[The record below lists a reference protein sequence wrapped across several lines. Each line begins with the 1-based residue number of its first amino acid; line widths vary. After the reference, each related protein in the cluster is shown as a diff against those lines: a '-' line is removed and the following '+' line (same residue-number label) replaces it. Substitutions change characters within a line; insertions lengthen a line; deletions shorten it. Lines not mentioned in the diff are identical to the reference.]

1 MNCYLDRAL
10 TWLGRYK
17 VPVILLSATLPAKRR
32 VELVRVYLNGRTAPD
47 GLWQT
52 CRGYPLLT
60 WTDGKQVEQ
69 TTIPLET
76 EPRRVETFP
85 LTEEQLTDTLRSALR
100 EGGCAGVIV
109 NTVKR
114 RRPLRPVCGQNCRSL
129 RWWYFTLSSLCS
141 TVPPKKR
148 R

>member
-1 MNCYLDRAL
+1 M
-10 TWLGRYK
+10 
-17 VPVILLSATLPAKRR
+17 ILLSATLPAKRR
-32 VELVRVYLNGRTAPD
+32 VELVRAYLNGRTAPD

-60 WTDGKQVEQ
+60 WTDGKRVEQ
-69 TTIPLET
+69 MTIPLKA

-85 LTEEQLTDTLRSALR
+85 LTEEQLTDTLRSALQ

-109 NTVKR
+109 NTVKKAQAIAA
-114 RRPLRPVCGQNCRSL
+114 VCGQNCRSL
-129 RWWYFTLSSLCS
+129 RWRYSTLSSLCP
-141 TVPPKKR
+141 TVSPKKR

>member
-1 MNCYLDRAL
+1 M
-10 TWLGRYK
+10 
-17 VPVILLSATLPAKRR
+17 
-32 VELVRVYLNGRTAPD
+32 
-47 GLWQT
+47 
-52 CRGYPLLT
+52 
-60 WTDGKQVEQ
+60 EQ

-85 LTEEQLTDTLRSALR
+85 LTEEQLTDTLRSALQ

-109 NTVKR
+109 NTVKKAQAIAAR
-114 RRPLRPVCGQNCRSL
+114 LRQNCRSL
-129 RWWYFTLSSLCS
+129 RWWYSTLSSLCP

>member
-1 MNCYLDRAL
+1 MA
-10 TWLGRYK
+10 
-17 VPVILLSATLPAKRR
+17 A
-32 VELVRVYLNGRTAPD
+32 YLNQKSLPDAP
-47 GLWQT
+47 WKT

-60 WTDGKQVEQ
+60 WTDGKRVEQ

-109 NTVKR
+109 NTVKKAQAIAARLRAELPEFEVVVFHAQFLMPEVKDARPCRQR
-114 RRPLRPVCGQNCRSL
+114 RGADEAHWQALHPG
-129 RWWYFTLSSLCS
+129 TAG
-141 TVPPKKR
+141 
-148 R
+148 